1 MSDQTA
7 QTDSTTPA
15 RGGKGAGASR
25 ARRLPWGSG
34 GTESSRAGLAGSS
47 TLAST
52 AGGLSRRGVL
62 RAAGAGAAVVGG
74 GGLLDACSSSIKGAS
89 SSSTSSSTASAST
102 SDILIGF
109 IHPLT
114 GDLADFG
121 TADNWVL
128 STIQATPQYKNGFK
142 IGGKTYP
149 VTIKSYDTQSDATR
163 AGQLANQAILT
174 DKVDM
179 LVTSS
184 TPETVNPVATV
195 AEKLGCP
202 LVCGNV
208 PWQSWYVNLGGN
220 PTPGKSTFKPTW
232 TTMYFLGV
240 NDLCN
245 AFIPMWNRIHA
256 QLSTDKVVGCMFP
269 SDSDGDAFRAAW
281 PLFAGP
287 AGYTLVDPPAY
298 TDGLTD
304 YTPFISE
311 FKSKNCEFFTNVPL
325 PPDFNVFWKQA
336 AQQGYKPKLATV
348 AKVLLFPSDVAALGS
363 LVNNIA
369 TDAWWTPNMPW
380 KSSLTG
386 QTCTEIANAFTADT
400 GSQWVQALSNYSL
413 FEVAYAAMTSV
424 NNPHDKTE
432 VADALFKVNID
443 ALAGPLNWTSSK
455 SPAPGVVDTPCV
467 GVQWKPNSKY
477 GWSMEVVDN
486 TLMPNVPLTG
496 TLEPTNT

>member
-7 QTDSTTPA
+7 QSDGTPS
-15 RGGKGAGASR
+15 RGV
-25 ARRLPWGSG
+25 PG
-34 GTESSRAGLAGSS
+34 GRPPGLTEPD
-47 TLAST
+47 
-52 AGGLSRRGVL
+52 GGDDGISRRGLL

-74 GGLLDACSSSIKGAS
+74 SGLLAACSSSIKGATTS
-89 SSSTSSSTASAST
+89 SSSSSASSTTGSST
-102 SDILIGF
+102 QDIVIGF

-114 GDLADFG
+114 GDLGDFG
-121 TADNWVL
+121 TSDNWIVQ
-128 STIQATPQYKNGFK
+128 TILATSQYKNGFK
-142 IGGKTYP
+142 VGGKTYP

-163 AGQLANQAILT
+163 AGQLASQAILS
-174 DKVDM
+174 DKVD
-179 LVTSS
+179 LIVTSS

-202 LVCGNV
+202 TICGNV
-208 PWQSWYVNLGGN
+208 PWQAWYANLGGN

-232 TTMYFLGV
+232 VTMYFLGV

-245 AFIPMWNRIHA
+245 SFIPMWDRIQKELNA
-256 QLSTDKVVGCMFP
+256 DKVAGCMFP

-281 PLFAGP
+281 PIFASK

-298 TDGLTD
+298 TDGLTN
-304 YTPFISE
+304 YSSFISE
-311 FKSKNCEFFTNVPL
+311 FKSKNCDFFTNVPL
-325 PPDFNVFWKQA
+325 PPDFNTFWKQA

-386 QTCTEIANAFTADT
+386 QTNAEIAAAFTSAT
-400 GSQWVQALSNYSL
+400 GGQWVQSLSNYSL
-413 FEVAYAAMTSV
+413 FEVAYAAMTSASV
-424 NNPHDKTE
+424 SNPHNKTE
-432 VADALFKVNID
+432 VAAALFNVNIEGI
-443 ALAGPLNWTSSK
+443 AGQLNWTSS
-455 SPAPGVVDTPCV
+455 SNPAPGVVDTPCV

-486 TLMPNVPLTG
+486 TLMPNVPLTS
-496 TLEPTNT
+496 TLEPTNK

>member
-7 QTDSTTPA
+7 QTGSTPS
-15 RGGKGAGASR
+15 RGV
-25 ARRLPWGSG
+25 PG
-34 GTESSRAGLAGSS
+34 GRPPGLTESD
-47 TLAST
+47 
-52 AGGLSRRGVL
+52 GGLSRRGLL

-74 GGLLDACSSSIKGAS
+74 GGLLEACSSSIKGATTS
-89 SSSTSSSTASAST
+89 SSSSSSASSSAGAST
-102 SDILIGF
+102 QPIVIGF

-114 GDLADFG
+114 GALGDFG
-121 TADNWVL
+121 TSDDWII

-142 IGGKTYP
+142 VGGKTYP
-149 VTIKSYDTQSDATR
+149 VTIKSYDTQSDPTR

-174 DKVDM
+174 DKVD
-179 LVTSS
+179 LILTSS

-202 LVCGNV
+202 TIGGNV
-208 PWQSWYVNLGGN
+208 PWQAWYANLGGN

-245 AFIPMWNRIHA
+245 AFIPMWNKIHA

-269 SDSDGDAFRAAW
+269 NDDDGNAFRAAW

-287 AGYTLVDPPAY
+287 AGYTLIDPPAY
-298 TDGLTD
+298 TDGQTN
-304 YTPFISE
+304 YSSYISL
-311 FKSKNCEFFTNVPL
+311 FKEKNCEFFTNVPL

-363 LVNNIA
+363 LVNNVA
-369 TDAWWTPNMPW
+369 TDAWWTPNMTW

-386 QTCTEIANAFTADT
+386 QTCAEIAAAYTSAT
-400 GSQWVQALSNYSL
+400 GSQWVQSLSNYSL
-413 FEVAYAAMTSV
+413 FEVAYAAMTAV

-432 VADALFKVNID
+432 VAAALFNVNIEGI
-443 ALAGPLNWTSSK
+443 AGQLNWTSSK
-455 SPAPGVVDTPCV
+455 NPAPGVVDTPCV

-486 TLMPNVPLTG
+486 TLMPEVPLTG

>member
-7 QTDSTTPA
+7 QPDSTKSS
-15 RGGKGAGASR
+15 RGDLG
-25 ARRLPWGSG
+25 
-34 GTESSRAGLAGSS
+34 ESSPL
-47 TLAST
+47 
-52 AGGLSRRGVL
+52 GGPGGGVSRRGLL

-74 GGLLDACSSSIKGAS
+74 GGLLEACSSSIKGATSSSS
-89 SSSTSSSTASAST
+89 SSSTAGAST
-102 SDILIGF
+102 QAIVIGF

-114 GDLADFG
+114 GALGDFG
-121 TADNWVL
+121 TSDNWIIK
-128 STIQATPQYKNGFK
+128 TIQATPQYKNGFK

-163 AGQLANQAILT
+163 AGNLANQAILT
-174 DKVDM
+174 DKVD
-179 LVTSS
+179 LIVTSS

-195 AEKLGCP
+195 AEKLGTP
-202 LVCGNV
+202 TICGNV
-208 PWQSWYVNLGGN
+208 PWQAWYANLGGN
-220 PTPGKSTFKPTW
+220 PTPGKSTFKPTF

-245 AFIPMWNRIHA
+245 SFIPMWNKIHS
-256 QLSTDKVVGCMFP
+256 QLGTDKNVACLFP
-269 SDSDGDAFRAAW
+269 NDSDGNAFRAAW

-298 TDGLTD
+298 TDGLTN
-304 YTPFISE
+304 YTSFISE
-311 FKSKNCEFFTNVPL
+311 FKSKNCEFFTNVQL

-348 AKVLLFPSDVAALGS
+348 AKVLLFPSDVTALGS
-363 LVNNIA
+363 LVNNVA

-386 QTCTEIANAFTADT
+386 QTCMEIANAYTSDT
-400 GSQWVQALSNYSL
+400 GQQWVQSLSNYSL
-413 FEVAYAAMTSV
+413 FEVAYAAMQMV

-432 VADALFKVNID
+432 VAAALFKVNME
-443 ALAGPLNWTSSK
+443 ALAGKLDWTTSK
-455 SPAPGVVDTPCV
+455 PAPGVVDTPCV

-486 TLMPNVPLTG
+486 TLMPEVPLTG
-496 TLEPTNT
+496 TLEPTNK